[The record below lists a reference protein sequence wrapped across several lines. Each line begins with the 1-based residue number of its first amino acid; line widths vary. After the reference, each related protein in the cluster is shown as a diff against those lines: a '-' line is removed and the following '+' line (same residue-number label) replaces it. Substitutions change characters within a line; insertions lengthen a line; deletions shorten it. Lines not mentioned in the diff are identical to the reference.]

1 MSKGYWTL
9 IRSVVLMILYSILV
23 AFGYQIE
30 TTPLPLY
37 YEVLLWVI
45 PILSVAVVIVTI
57 IVHDPRLPRIV
68 TWWPLLQLI
77 PLLLMVAVVGAF
89 TFTLDAEQIEI
100 ILVFIPIAVWP
111 MYLFVSILFGLIVHG
126 AQVLHLRRLSSSPT
140 E

>member
-45 PILSVAVVIVTI
+45 PILSVAVVIATI